1 MQLLILEGMV
11 MGFFFCLSKDEVV
24 RKMSNL
30 DDVKKNEEN
39 NLS

>member
-1 MQLLILEGMV
+1 
-11 MGFFFCLSKDEVV
+11 MGFFFGLSKDEVV

-30 DDVKKNEEN
+30 DDVKKNEN

>member
-11 MGFFFCLSKDEVV
+11 MGFFFGLSKDEVV

-30 DDVKKNEEN
+30 DDVKKNKEN